1 MSWSEVVRLRFSR
14 TLYFG
19 IPPMKLSARSAALYS
34 VTFAGLLA
42 LSACGKNEQ
51 QPANQPASSSTAPA
65 APSTAAT
72 KPAPVSTAPAP
83 ASTAAAPAH
92 ASTAAPA
99 AAAVVP
105 AASADNSG
113 FQVAGITLGDAV
125 TPDHKVKKEV
135 TTFSPSQKTIYV
147 SVDTS
152 GSTAGATLNAKWSFL
167 DGNGQLVTSTS
178 QSNIADGP
186 ATTTFR
192 VQNPNL
198 WPEGKYKVDISLDG
212 KQVQS
217 KNFEVKKG

>member
-1 MSWSEVVRLRFSR
+1 
-14 TLYFG
+14 
-19 IPPMKLSARSAALYS
+19 MKLSARSAALYS

-51 QPANQPASSSTAPA
+51 QPANQPASPSTAPAPA
-65 APSTAAT
+65 APSTAA
-72 KPAPVSTAPAP
+72 KPAAASTAPTTPAP
-83 ASTAAAPAH
+83 ASTAAAPAA
-92 ASTAAPA
+92 ASTAATAPAPA
-99 AAAVVP
+99 AA
-105 AASADNSG
+105 DNS
-113 FQVAGITLGDAV
+113 FQVANVTLGDTV

-152 GSTAGATLNAKWSFL
+152 GSTTGATLNAKWSYV
-167 DGNGQLVTSTS
+167 DGNGALVTSTS
-178 QSNIADGP
+178 QSIIADGP

-212 KQVQS
+212 KEVTS
-217 KNFEVKKG
+217 KTFDIKKS

>member
-1 MSWSEVVRLRFSR
+1 
-14 TLYFG
+14 
-19 IPPMKLSARSAALYS
+19 MKLSARSAALYS

-51 QPANQPASSSTAPA
+51 QPANQPASPSTAPAPA
-65 APSTAAT
+65 APSTAA
-72 KPAPVSTAPAP
+72 KPAPASTAPAP

-92 ASTAAPA
+92 ASTTAPAEAAAAPA
-99 AAAVVP
+99 AA
-105 AASADNSG
+105 DNS
-113 FQVAGITLGDAV
+113 FQVSTITLGDAV

-152 GSTAGATLNAKWSFL
+152 GSTAGATLNAKWSYL
-167 DGNGQLVTSTS
+167 DSGNGTLVTSTS
-178 QSNIADGP
+178 QSIVAEGP

-198 WPEGKYKVDISLDG
+198 WPEGKYKVDISIDG
-212 KQVQS
+212 KQVGS
-217 KNFEVKKG
+217 KTFDVKKG